1 MAQNRILSE
10 KVSNL
15 PSSATEVVDNTVKR
29 MKRSGVTDIV
39 SLGVGEPCFDTP
51 VNIKQASCAAL
62 MAGDTKYQPTA
73 GSFALREAIAAKLAR
88 ENGIQA
94 GVDDIVVTAGG
105 KFAVYLAMH
114 AVLQPGDSVMIIEPA
129 WVTYEPIAMLT
140 GAKVVKIA
148 TRAEEGF
155 KPDPADIRRAMTPSV
170 RMVIAN
176 SPCNPTGAVYDR
188 ERLREITRIIRDNGA
203 VLLSDEV
210 YEYQIFE
217 GGPYSPASEFDN
229 VITVNAFSKSFAMTG
244 WRLGY
249 AVASHGI
256 VENMLRIYQH
266 STSSVTSFAQAG
278 GIEALNN
285 EVSARAAKEMFQ
297 GYCKRRALMLQLIAE
312 SPYLELPAIP
322 EGAIYC
328 FPEYKPRMES
338 VELAKAL
345 LEQVHVATVPGAAFG
360 ASGEGHLRFSFATSE
375 EEIVEA
381 FRRMNRFF
389 ERR

>member
-1 MAQNRILSE
+1 MARNRNLCE
-10 KVSNL
+10 KVSDL

-29 MKRSGVTDIV
+29 MKRSGVADIV

-51 VNIKQASCAAL
+51 ENIKQAASAAL

-73 GSFALREAIAAKLAR
+73 GSFALREAIEAKLAR
-88 ENGIQA
+88 ENGMQT
-94 GVDDIVVTAGG
+94 GVDNIVVTAGG
-105 KFAVYLAMH
+105 KFAIYLAMH
-114 AVLQPGDSVMIIEPA
+114 AVLQPGDTVIIIEPA

-140 GAKVVKIA
+140 GAKVVKIP
-148 TRAEEGF
+148 TRPEEGF
-155 KPDPADIRRAMTPSV
+155 KPDPDVIRRAMTPSV
-170 RMVIAN
+170 RMIIAN
-176 SPCNPTGAVYDR
+176 SPCNPTGAVYER
-188 ERLREITRIIRDNGA
+188 ERLREIARIMRDNGA
-203 VLLSDEV
+203 LLLSDEV

-217 GGPYSPASEFDN
+217 GKRYSPASEFDN

-249 AVASHGI
+249 AVAPREI
-256 VENMLRIYQH
+256 VENMLKIYQH

-285 EVSARAAKEMFQ
+285 ETSARAAKEMFQ
-297 GYCKRRALMLQLIAE
+297 GYRKRRALMLRLIDE

-328 FPEYKPRMES
+328 FPEYKPQMDS
-338 VELAKAL
+338 IELAKAL
-345 LEQVHVATVPGAAFG
+345 LAEVHVATVPGGAFG

-375 EEIVEA
+375 EDIVEA